1 MLTSCFVVHR
11 RFTFEVQDVDGAVTR
26 VVSEVLVS
34 EVTRVGDPAR
44 DELQRTPK
52 ECSGAGYRDLDD
64 ELVSLF

>member
-1 MLTSCFVVHR
+1 M
-11 RFTFEVQDVDGAVTR
+11 QDVDGAVTR
-26 VVSEVLVS
+26 AVSEVLVS

-64 ELVSLF
+64 ESVRLF